1 MTTLSLIRWM
11 DENNKEWLVVKDGS
25 ADITK
30 ANQIMKLEWTKDLR
44 MHMAVYGK
52 EIDSG
57 DVNPLLE
64 YRRRL
69 IKQSTKEEQMR

>member
-1 MTTLSLIRWM
+1 M
-11 DENNKEWLVVKDGS
+11 DDNNKEWLVVKDGS

-30 ANQIMKLEWTKDLR
+30 ADQIMKLEWTKDLR
-44 MHMAVYGK
+44 MHLAVYGK

-64 YRRRL
+64 YRMRL
-69 IKQSTKEEQMR
+69 LLKQSTKEQLR